1 MLAQW
6 AIGVSFCRTLAPDPL
21 IDAVFVEVMLT
32 KIDSSNFLTQLKFL
46 IANAAGIHIIVLLW
60 FII

>member
-1 MLAQW
+1 MLTQW
-6 AIGVSFCRTLAPDPL
+6 ATGESFCRTLAPDPL

-32 KIDSSNFLTQLKFL
+32 KIDGSNFLAQLKFL
-46 IANAAGIHIIVLLW
+46 IANAARVNVIVLLW